1 MPCSLMRKPDW
12 ERTRNTMR
20 KPSEN
25 YLNMPGTDVRP
36 KRHLITG
43 KMFFNNCFPAVL
55 KSYLRKT
62 VPFALSGTVALA
74 LAVSGCGRTAT
85 PESKTRPAHQ
95 VRLLSVEQGSLPL
108 TVTVTGTLAADQE
121 VLASFKVA
129 GRISEIAVDLGSRVT
144 RNQLIARLD
153 PTDFRIRVE
162 QAEAAL
168 RQTRARLGILPEST
182 DDRVDPEQTAPVRE
196 AHAVL
201 NEARLNRDRM
211 AKLLEKDYISKVD
224 YDAAVSKL
232 IVAEGRY
239 QASIEEVRD
248 RQALLAQRKS
258 ELALA
263 RQQLADTILY
273 SPIDGAVRERKVSVG
288 EFIPAGTEVA
298 GLVTV
303 HPLRLKVSVPE
314 RESAAIRA
322 GQEVRVR
329 VEGDESEHHGRVVRL
344 SPVIEKQNRTLT
356 VEAEVDNR
364 QGRIKA
370 GSFARAEIV
379 LSDDQPVIMVPA
391 SAIITFAGIEKVI
404 GVKEGRAVERRI
416 RSGRRAGDRV
426 EILEGLSRSD
436 LIVSEPGNLSGG
448 QPVIVSK

>member
-1 MPCSLMRKPDW
+1 MS
-12 ERTRNTMR
+12 ES
-20 KPSEN
+20 SEN
-25 YLNMPGTDVRP
+25 YRKGLTAGVRP
-36 KRHLITG
+36 PIDPATG
-43 KMFFNNCFPAVL
+43 KKFSNNLLATTL
-55 KSYLRKT
+55 KRYMRKAG
-62 VPFALSGTVALA
+62 PIALSWTLA
-74 LAVSGCGRTAT
+74 LAVTATGCGRAAT
-85 PESKTRPAHQ
+85 PEAKTGTARQ
-95 VRLLSVEQGSLPL
+95 VRLVSIEQGSLPR
-108 TVTVTGTLAADQE
+108 TVTVTGTLAADEE

-129 GRISEIAVDLGSRVT
+129 GRISEIAVDLGSRVAK
-144 RNQLIARLD
+144 NQLIARLD

-168 RQTRARLGILPEST
+168 HQTRARLGLPPGSS

-211 AKLLEKDYISKVD
+211 AKLLEKDYIPKVD
-224 YDAAVSKL
+224 FDAAVSRL
-232 IVAEGRY
+232 LVAEGRY

-263 RQQLADTILY
+263 RQQLADTALY
-273 SPIDGAVRERKVSVG
+273 SPMDGAVRERKASVG

-298 GLVTV
+298 GLVRV
-303 HPLRLKVSVPE
+303 HPLRLKVAVPE
-314 RESAAIRA
+314 RESAAIRV
-322 GQEVRVR
+322 GQVVRVR
-329 VEGDESEHHGRVVRL
+329 VEGDDTEHPGRVVRL

-379 LSDDQPVIMVPA
+379 LSADQPVILVPA
-391 SAIITFAGIEKVI
+391 PAIITFAGIEKVI
-404 GVKEGRAVERRI
+404 IVKEGRAVERRI
-416 RSGRRAGDRV
+416 RSGRHTGDLV
-426 EILEGLSRSD
+426 EILEGLAPGE
-436 LIVSEPGNLSGG
+436 LIVAEPGNLSGG
-448 QPVIVSK
+448 QPVTVSK